1 VFKRCTRWEEVVHTA
16 LEHAR
21 WNLQLGTPA
30 EFVLLNPLSPG
41 GTLEEGID
49 FQRVDP
55 TGADGPKGGEVQLAT
70 LEKMLHST
78 APRGATPLTDRLR
91 KIRNRILPEGR
102 EIARRGQK
110 VILVIATDGLPTPVR
125 GGGATRAEM
134 HALGE
139 ELRRNSAE
147 LPIHQV
153 VRLCTNESSV
163 VNFYTSLDEEMEVEL
178 EVIDDMQGEAKEIQ
192 SVGNRWLVYSPLI
205 HRLREGGT
213 FLKVLDLLDE
223 RRLEPMEVCLVCQ
236 LLLRPSADDPPLP
249 TEPEEFCQAARE
261 LLPRLPRVFCPLRL
275 AMLPP
280 VDINEL
286 ECSVLQ
292 RGKLRRSC
300 GDCEVRYCRQM

>member
-1 VFKRCTRWEEVVHTA
+1 
-16 LEHAR
+16 
-21 WNLQLGTPA
+21 
-30 EFVLLNPLSPG
+30 
-41 GTLEEGID
+41 
-49 FQRVDP
+49 
-55 TGADGPKGGEVQLAT
+55 
-70 LEKMLHST
+70 
-78 APRGATPLTDRLR
+78 
-91 KIRNRILPEGR
+91 
-102 EIARRGQK
+102 
-110 VILVIATDGLPTPVR
+110 
-125 GGGATRAEM
+125 
-134 HALGE
+134 
-139 ELRRNSAE
+139 